1 MFSFLLLS
9 DQKNPSTSFGGSSGR
24 GVFSGNRGRGGKTS
38 GSSGNGGSTNGV
50 SGKGG
55 STSGFLGRGLSLSEN
70 RNPLTGQ
77 PSTDQGSLAGSASIT
92 SILARQLGRGS
103 DVNVYL
109 NLPCVT
115 TGILNLRGQS
125 LTGSCRRVSRNATLA
140 RQKRQ
145 VNDAST
151 YFLEL
156 NRT

>member
-24 GVFSGNRGRGGKTS
+24 GVFSGNRGRGDKAS

-55 STSGFLGRGLSLSEN
+55 STSGFFGRGLTLSKN

-77 PSTDQGSLAGSASIT
+77 PSTDQGSLAGSAIT

-103 DVNVYL
+103 DVNVDL

-115 TGILNLRGQS
+115 TGILNLSGQS

-145 VNDAST
+145 VSDAST
-151 YFLEL
+151 YFLQL
-156 NRT
+156 NEA